1 MISSLSYREILDNN
15 NNNYCNNS
23 KNEVKSN
30 VKLAVDVKNVVFLYK
45 KNVTVLNNICVQ
57 IPEGMLKKK
66 NVLFLIYRVV
76 LRVLLNEMQ
85 TFLNVG

>member
-23 KNEVKSN
+23 KNEVKSD